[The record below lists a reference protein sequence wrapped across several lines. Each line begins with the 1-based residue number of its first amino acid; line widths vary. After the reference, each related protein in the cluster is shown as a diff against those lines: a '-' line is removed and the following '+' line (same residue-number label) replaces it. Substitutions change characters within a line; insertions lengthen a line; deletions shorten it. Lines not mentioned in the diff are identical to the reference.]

1 MKRHRHS
8 TLGSNLRKFWRCQFL
23 LSFWYIAKYHG
34 PLIEIIRSFS
44 VELAEYRTHMK
55 IIGDILSTTRDDLQ
69 DEDGAT
75 VTYLIRKANISHSR
89 ISRILKTL
97 VSQGLLEQVESQGSN
112 RYKISPSGREFL
124 QAYHTFTNFAEN
136 FGLSI

>member
-1 MKRHRHS
+1 M
-8 TLGSNLRKFWRCQFL
+8 
-23 LSFWYIAKYHG
+23 
-34 PLIEIIRSFS
+34 
-44 VELAEYRTHMK
+44 AEYRTHMK

-97 VSQGLLEQVESQGSN
+97 VSQGLLERVDSQGSN
-112 RYKISPSGREFL
+112 KYKISQNGREFL
-124 QAYHTFTNFAEN
+124 QAYNSFTKFADN
-136 FGLSI
+136 FGLNI

>member
-1 MKRHRHS
+1 M
-8 TLGSNLRKFWRCQFL
+8 
-23 LSFWYIAKYHG
+23 
-34 PLIEIIRSFS
+34 
-44 VELAEYRTHMK
+44 AEYRTHMK

-97 VSQGLLEQVESQGSN
+97 VSQGLLEQVELQGSN
-112 RYKISPSGREFL
+112 KYRISQSGREFL
-124 QAYHTFTNFAEN
+124 QAYYTFTTFADN
-136 FGLSI
+136 FGLTI

>member
-1 MKRHRHS
+1 M
-8 TLGSNLRKFWRCQFL
+8 T
-23 LSFWYIAKYHG
+23 
-34 PLIEIIRSFS
+34 
-44 VELAEYRTHMK
+44 EYRTHMK

-97 VSQGLLEQVESQGSN
+97 VAQGLLEQVESDNSN
-112 RYKISPSGREFL
+112 KYKISQSGREFL
-124 QAYHTFTNFAEN
+124 QAYKTFSSFADN
-136 FGLSI
+136 FGLTI

>member
-1 MKRHRHS
+1 M
-8 TLGSNLRKFWRCQFL
+8 G
-23 LSFWYIAKYHG
+23 
-34 PLIEIIRSFS
+34 
-44 VELAEYRTHMK
+44 EYRTQMK

-97 VSQGLLEQVESQGSN
+97 VSQGLLEQADSQGSN
-112 RYKISPSGREFL
+112 RYKISPYPTWKTPNPNATAASNPSNNKSRPW
-124 QAYHTFTNFAEN
+124 
-136 FGLSI
+136 